1 MENNITQLRKRTGL
15 NQSELARRLNVS
27 RSFLSRVEK
36 GHKKCSV
43 EMALKISVILGCGL
57 DDIFLFKQSTNRSNK
72 VGETVAKSHH

>member
-27 RSFLSRVEK
+27 RSFLNRVEK
-36 GHKKCSV
+36 GQKCSV